1 MKNKNKALT
10 FMLLTLV
17 SITLVGVIALV
28 LVLNN
33 DDGSASANGPT
44 VDEIVE
50 ASVVVPEVTTN
61 LADGDFVKIAFTI
74 HTDSEKA
81 KEELEKRMFQ
91 VNNIIITEI
100 SELNTEQL
108 DGKQGKEQ
116 LQNIL
121 KQGINGIMQEGTI
134 EKVYIT
140 SSIIQ

>member
-1 MKNKNKALT
+1 
-10 FMLLTLV
+10 MLLTLV